1 MPRHRDGPG
10 LAGYL
15 FRFLFVLL
23 LVAGGGFLA
32 YATVADLSRP
42 PAPRAVPVSLG
53 DG

>member
-23 LVAGGGFLA
+23 LVGGF
-32 YATVADLSRP
+32 
-42 PAPRAVPVSLG
+42 AVLRVL
-53 DG
+53 